1 MNLNPKVR
9 NGTIGG
15 ALSVLICWI
24 LTGPLGIDV
33 PTEALA
39 SIPVIVTAIV
49 AYATSQGAWTSRNA
63 N

>member
-15 ALSVLICWI
+15 ALSVVLVYL
-24 LTGPLGIDV
+24 LTGPLSLDL
-33 PTEALA
+33 PTEVLA

-49 AYATSQGAWTSRNA
+49 AYATSQGAWTSNSS